1 VSVAPELHGPTVVL
15 RETAPQDAPELRR
28 IRRQRE
34 VEQWWDPLE
43 DDFPMGD
50 EPDVDRLTVWRDEA
64 IVGMVQVGQEPEPK
78 YRSAS
83 IDLFLDAAHHGQGI
97 GTEVVRLVLA
107 HVVQTLGHHRVTIEA
122 AVDNHRAIACYEK
135 AGFRRIGVA
144 HRSERDSDGR
154 GWHDELLMEFVT

>member
-1 VSVAPELHGPTVVL
+1 MSVAPELHGPTVVL

-78 YRSAS
+78 YRFA
-83 IDLFLDAAHHGQGI
+83 
-97 GTEVVRLVLA
+97 
-107 HVVQTLGHHRVTIEA
+107 RVSLM
-122 AVDNHRAIACYEK
+122 IAT
-135 AGFRRIGVA
+135 R
-144 HRSERDSDGR
+144 
-154 GWHDELLMEFVT
+154 

>member
-1 VSVAPELHGPTVVL
+1 MTGALELHGPTVVL
-15 RETAPQDAPELRR
+15 RRTVAQDAPELRR
-28 IRRQRE
+28 IRRQPA
-34 VEQWWDPLE
+34 VEHWWDPLE

-50 EPDVDRLTVWRDEA
+50 EPDVDRLTVWRDGA
-64 IVGMVQVGQEPEPK
+64 VIGMAQFGQEPEPK

-83 IDLFLDAAHHGQGI
+83 IDLFLDEAHHGQGI

-107 HVVQTLGHHRVTIEA
+107 HVVGTLGHHRVTIEA

-154 GWHDELLMEFVT
+154 GWHDELLLEFVT

>member
-1 VSVAPELHGPTVVL
+1 MTESLELHGPTVVL
-15 RETAPQDAPELRR
+15 RRTVAQDAPELRR
-28 IRRQRE
+28 IRRQPA
-34 VEQWWDPLE
+34 VEHWWDPLE
-43 DDFPMGD
+43 DDFPMED
-50 EPDVDRLTVWRDEA
+50 EPDVDRLTVWRDGA
-64 IVGMVQVGQEPEPK
+64 IIGMAQFGQEPEPK

-83 IDLFLDAAHHGQGI
+83 IDLFLDEAHHGQGI

-107 HVVQTLGHHRVTIEA
+107 HVVETLGHHRVTIEA

-154 GWHDELLMEFVT
+154 GWHDELLLEFVT

>member
-1 VSVAPELHGPTVVL
+1 MTGALELHGPTVVL
-15 RETAPQDAPELRR
+15 RRTVASDAPELRR
-28 IRRQRE
+28 IRRQPA
-34 VEQWWDPLE
+34 VEHWWDPLE
-43 DDFPMGD
+43 DDFPMED
-50 EPDVDRLTVWRDEA
+50 EPDVDRLTVWRDGA
-64 IVGMVQVGQEPEPK
+64 VIGMAQFGQEPEPK

-83 IDLFLDAAHHGQGI
+83 IDLFLDEAHHGQGI

-107 HVVQTLGHHRVTIEA
+107 HVVGTLGHHRVTIEA

-154 GWHDELLMEFVT
+154 GWHDELLLEFVT